1 MSLEKAI
8 HVLAHLYSYLSNTKD
23 RRLLNDIRKTKGVQ
37 TALCRLFMVKQQF
50 DPIDLYYNLA
60 KYFVHKNEL
69 DAYNF
74 ILQSLSEHKVGL
86 TDWGL
91 KDWEFYKSLAS
102 TSMHFVS
109 KFIKPYI
116 DAIEQYNE
124 AESVT
129 FTSPSSSLEDLTPEV
144 LTEDQQTILTLI
156 SDGKFSEAH
165 ALYKET
171 SDKNNKFLHKI
182 TQSLL
187 KQKTYQYPV
196 IDHIITFMTDVKE
209 DEDEDEIVKD
219 LCQLTQSLVKML
231 TYDIAS
237 RVLSS
242 IPLHEDRLIVR
253 DTLFKHRDSI
263 TSSFT

>member
-1 MSLEKAI
+1 MSLEKAT
-8 HVLAHLYSYLSNTKD
+8 HLLAHLYSYLSNAKD
-23 RRLLNDIRKTKGVQ
+23 RRLKEESP
-37 TALCRLFMVKQQF
+37 LFMVKQQF

-91 KDWEFYKSLAS
+91 KDWVFYKSLAS

-116 DAIEQYNE
+116 DAIEQE
-124 AESVT
+124 RITSQ
-129 FTSPSSSLEDLTPEV
+129 SPSSLVEV

-156 SDGKFSEAH
+156 RDEKFSEAH
-165 ALYKET
+165 ALYKEA
-171 SDKNNKFLHKI
+171 SNKFL
-182 TQSLL
+182 QDD
-187 KQKTYQYPV
+187 YE
-196 IDHIITFMTDVKE
+196 II
-209 DEDEDEIVKD
+209 KD
-219 LCQLTQSLVKML
+219 LCQLTESLVKML

-242 IPLHEDRLIVR
+242 IPLHEDRVIVK
-253 DTLFKHRDSI
+253 DALFKYRDSI

>member
-1 MSLEKAI
+1 MSLEKAT
-8 HVLAHLYSYLSNTKD
+8 HLLAHLYSYLSNAKD
-23 RRLLNDIRKTKGVQ
+23 RRLKEESP
-37 TALCRLFMVKQQF
+37 LFMVKQQF

-91 KDWEFYKSLAS
+91 KDWVFYKSLAS

-116 DAIEQYNE
+116 DAIEQE
-124 AESVT
+124 RIA
-129 FTSPSSSLEDLTPEV
+129 SSLVEV

-156 SDGKFSEAH
+156 RDEKFSEAH
-165 ALYKET
+165 ALYKEA
-171 SDKNNKFLHKI
+171 SNKFL
-182 TQSLL
+182 QDD
-187 KQKTYQYPV
+187 YE
-196 IDHIITFMTDVKE
+196 II
-209 DEDEDEIVKD
+209 KD
-219 LCQLTQSLVKML
+219 LCQLTESLVKML

-242 IPLHEDRLIVR
+242 IPLHEDRVIVK
-253 DTLFKHRDSI
+253 DALFKYRDSI

>member
-1 MSLEKAI
+1 MSLEKAT
-8 HVLAHLYSYLSNTKD
+8 HVLAHLYSYLSNAKD
-23 RRLLNDIRKTKGVQ
+23 RRLLREIKGSS
-37 TALCRLFMVKQQF
+37 LFMVKQQF

-86 TDWGL
+86 KDWGL
-91 KDWEFYKSLAS
+91 KDWIFYKSLAS

-109 KFIKPYI
+109 EFIKPYI
-116 DAIEQYNE
+116 DAIEQE
-124 AESVT
+124 ERI
-129 FTSPSSSLEDLTPEV
+129 TSPSPSLEDLTPEV
-144 LTEDQQTILTLI
+144 LTQDQQTILTLI

-165 ALYKET
+165 TLYKEM
-171 SDKNNKFLHKI
+171 SNKNNKFLYKI

-209 DEDEDEIVKD
+209 DEDDYEIIKD
-219 LCQLTQSLVKML
+219 LCQLTESLVKML

-242 IPLHEDRLIVR
+242 IPLHEDRVIVQ
-253 DTLFKHRDSI
+253 DALFKYRDSI

>member
-8 HVLAHLYSYLSNTKD
+8 HVLAHIYSYLSNTKD
-23 RRLLNDIRKTKGVQ
+23 RRLLRETKGVQ

-50 DPIDLYYNLA
+50 EPKDLYYNLA

-102 TSMHFVS
+102 TSMHFV
-109 KFIKPYI
+109 KPYI

-124 AESVT
+124 AESI
-129 FTSPSSSLEDLTPEV
+129 TSPSLEDLTPEV

-156 SDGKFSEAH
+156 RDGKFSEAH
-165 ALYKET
+165 TLYKET

-242 IPLHEDRLIVR
+242 IPLHEDRVIVR

>member
-1 MSLEKAI
+1 MSLEKAT
-8 HVLAHLYSYLSNTKD
+8 HVLANLYSYLSNAKD
-23 RRLLNDIRKTKGVQ
+23 RRLKEESP
-37 TALCRLFMVKQQF
+37 LFMVKQQF

-91 KDWEFYKSLAS
+91 KDWVFYKSLAS

-116 DAIEQYNE
+116 DAIEQE
-124 AESVT
+124 RIA
-129 FTSPSSSLEDLTPEV
+129 SSLVEV

-156 SDGKFSEAH
+156 RDEKFSEAH
-165 ALYKET
+165 ALYKEA
-171 SDKNNKFLHKI
+171 SNKFL
-182 TQSLL
+182 QDD
-187 KQKTYQYPV
+187 YE
-196 IDHIITFMTDVKE
+196 II
-209 DEDEDEIVKD
+209 KD
-219 LCQLTQSLVKML
+219 LCQLTESLVKML

-242 IPLHEDRLIVR
+242 IPLHEDRVIVK
-253 DTLFKHRDSI
+253 DALFKYRDSI

>member
-1 MSLEKAI
+1 MSLEKAT
-8 HVLAHLYSYLSNTKD
+8 HVLANLYIYLSNAKD
-23 RRLLNDIRKTKGVQ
+23 RRLKEESP
-37 TALCRLFMVKQQF
+37 LFMVKQQF

-86 TDWGL
+86 TDCGL
-91 KDWEFYKSLAS
+91 KDWVFYKSLTS

-116 DAIEQYNE
+116 DAIEQE
-124 AESVT
+124 RITSQSSP
-129 FTSPSSSLEDLTPEV
+129 TSPLVEV

-156 SDGKFSEAH
+156 RDEKFSEAH
-165 ALYKET
+165 ALYKEA
-171 SDKNNKFLHKI
+171 SNKFL
-182 TQSLL
+182 QDD
-187 KQKTYQYPV
+187 YE
-196 IDHIITFMTDVKE
+196 II
-209 DEDEDEIVKD
+209 KD
-219 LCQLTQSLVKML
+219 LCQLTESLVKML

-242 IPLHEDRLIVR
+242 IPLHEDRVIVK
-253 DTLFKHRDSI
+253 DALFKYRDSI